1 MLARPRPLVI
11 IVLGVLLAAALL
23 TPALGGVYAV
33 KFATRV
39 VVLAIFVVSLDLMI
53 GITGLVS
60 FGHAMFFGLGAYAL
74 YFISSDSE
82 GANALIAFPTAMLLA
97 GLVAMVVGSVAVL
110 TRGFYFIM
118 VTLAFGQMLFSLF
131 FDTKIAG
138 GSDGAYIYIKPVVSL
153 FGVQLLDLEDRNTFY
168 FVCLGLLVAVYLGL
182 LLLVRSPF
190 GRVLQGIHWNEG
202 RLSALGF
209 NTYVYKLMS
218 FVIAAAIAGLAGVL
232 YATIDGFV
240 APELFGWRQS
250 GIAIMMVVL
259 GGAGTLFGPIL
270 GALSFSVLE
279 EILKTESFV
288 GPIANYWSMALGFIL
303 IAAVLGAPRGI
314 AGWLE
319 GRRVA
324 RDAASAPPAPV
335 AAPRREG
342 ARGTGKLV
350 ETEGLSKV
358 FGGLIAVQ
366 DVSVRFAPNQVHGI
380 IGPNGA
386 GKTTLINLL
395 TGAMRSSSGRM
406 RLDGEEMTAW
416 SQHAIARHGIG
427 RSYQRTNIILPFT
440 ARENCLI
447 AAQAHH
453 PQALRFSHRR
463 YAVEEESNA
472 AYGLN
477 AVGLDARAD
486 TIASH
491 LSHGEQRQLEIAM
504 LIASGAKFLILDEP
518 LGGMGPEETGRVTTL
533 LRDLATNHTVLLVE
547 HDMDAIFAVA
557 DTLTVLVEG
566 RLLAHGTPQDIR
578 RNPEVLKA
586 YLGRFGETE
595 SAA

>member
-1 MLARPRPLVI
+1 VLARPRLLVI
-11 IVLGVLLAAALL
+11 IVLGVLLVAALL
-23 TPALGGVYAV
+23 TPTLGGIYAV
-33 KFATRV
+33 KFTTRV
-39 VVLAIFVVSLDLMI
+39 LVLAIFVVSLDLLI

-74 YFISSDSE
+74 YFISPESE
-82 GANALIAFPTAMLLA
+82 GANALIAFPAAMLLA
-97 GLVAMVVGSVAVL
+97 GLAALAIGSVAVL

-131 FDTKIAG
+131 FDTNIAG
-138 GSDGAYIYIKPVVSL
+138 GSDGAYIYIKPVISL
-153 FGVQLLDLEDRNTFY
+153 FGFQLFDLEDRNTFY
-168 FVCLGLLVAVYLGL
+168 FVCLALLVAAYLGL

-232 YATIDGFV
+232 YATIDGFI

-279 EILKTESFV
+279 EILKTEGFV
-288 GPIANYWSMALGFIL
+288 GPIASYWSMALGFIL

-314 AGWLE
+314 AGWLQ
-319 GRRVA
+319 GRRVD
-324 RDAASAPPAPV
+324 RESSFAPGLL
-335 AAPRREG
+335 AAPKREAERG
-342 ARGTGKLV
+342 AGKLL
-350 ETEGLSKV
+350 ETEALSKV

-366 DVSVRFAPNQVHGI
+366 DVTLRFAPNQVHGI

-406 RLDGEEMTAW
+406 RLDGEDMTAW

-447 AAQAHH
+447 AAQAQH
-453 PQALRFSHRR
+453 PQALRFSRR
-463 YAVEEESNA
+463 RHAAQEEAETAYA
-472 AYGLN
+472 LN
-477 AVGLDARAD
+477 AVGLDARVD
-486 TIASH
+486 TVASH

-504 LIASGAKFLILDEP
+504 LIASGAKLLILDEP
-518 LGGMGPEETGRVTTL
+518 LGGMGPEETSRVTAL
-533 LRDLATNHTVLLVE
+533 LRDLAANHTVLLVE

-566 RLLAHGTPQDIR
+566 RLLAHGTPQEIR

>member
-1 MLARPRPLVI
+1 MLAPPRRLVI
-11 IVLGVLLAAALL
+11 IVLGMLFAAALL
-23 TPALGGVYAV
+23 TPALGGIYAV
-33 KFATRV
+33 KFVTRV
-39 VVLAIFVVSLDLMI
+39 MVLAIFVVSLDLLI

-74 YFISSDSE
+74 YFISSESE
-82 GANALIAFPTAMLLA
+82 AANALIAFPGAMLLA
-97 GLVAMVVGSVAVL
+97 ALVALVIGSVAVL

-118 VTLAFGQMLFSLF
+118 VTLAFGQMMFSLF

-138 GSDGAYIYIKPVVSL
+138 GSDGAYIYIKPVISL
-153 FGVQLLDLEDRNTFY
+153 FGVQLVDLEDRNTFF

-182 LLLVRSPF
+182 LLLARSPF

-209 NTYVYKLMS
+209 NTYAYKLIS
-218 FVIAAAIAGLAGVL
+218 FVIAAAIAALAGVL
-232 YATIDGFV
+232 FATIDGFV
-240 APELFGWRQS
+240 APQLFGWRQS

-270 GALSFSVLE
+270 GALSFSILE
-279 EILKTESFV
+279 ELLKTEGFV
-288 GPIANYWSMALGFIL
+288 GPIASYWSMALGFIL
-303 IAAVLGAPRGI
+303 IAAVLGAPRGL
-314 AGWLE
+314 AGLLE
-319 GRRVA
+319 RKRVA
-324 RDAASAPPAPV
+324 REPDSPPPLL
-335 AAPRREG
+335 AAPHREG
-342 ARGTGKLV
+342 GRGTGKLV

-366 DVSVRFAPNQVHGI
+366 DVSVRFSPNQVHGI

-395 TGAMRSSSGRM
+395 TGALRSSSGRM
-406 RLDGEEMTAW
+406 RLDGEDITAW

-440 ARENCLI
+440 ALENCLI

-453 PQALRFSHRR
+453 PQAFRFSARR
-463 YAVEEESNA
+463 YAAEEEAEA
-472 AYGLN
+472 AYALE
-477 AVGLDARAD
+477 AVGLAGRAG
-486 TIASH
+486 TVASH

-518 LGGMGPEETGRVTTL
+518 LGGMGPEETGRVTAL
-533 LRDLATNHTVLLVE
+533 LRDLARNHTVVLVE

-566 RLLAHGTPQDIR
+566 RLLAHGTPQEIR
-578 RNPEVLKA
+578 QNPEVLKA

>member
-1 MLARPRPLVI
+1 VLARPRLLVI
-11 IVLGVLLAAALL
+11 IVLGVLLIAAAL
-23 TPALGGVYAV
+23 TPMLGGIYAV

-39 VVLAIFVVSLDLMI
+39 LVLAIFVVSLDLLI

-60 FGHAMFFGLGAYAL
+60 FGHAMFFALGAYAL
-74 YFISSDSE
+74 YFISPESE
-82 GANALIAFPTAMLLA
+82 GANALIAFPAAMLLA
-97 GLVAMVVGSVAVL
+97 GLAALAIGSVAVL

-138 GSDGAYIYIKPVVSL
+138 GSDGAYIYIKPVISL
-153 FGVQLLDLEDRNTFY
+153 FGFELFDLEDRNTFY
-168 FVCLGLLVAVYLGL
+168 FVCLALLVAAYLGL

-232 YATIDGFV
+232 YATIDGFI

-279 EILKTESFV
+279 EILKTEGFV
-288 GPIANYWSMALGFIL
+288 GPIASYWSMALGFIL

-314 AGWLE
+314 AGWLQGQRGDRE
-319 GRRVA
+319 SS
-324 RDAASAPPAPV
+324 SAPGLL
-335 AAPRREG
+335 AAPKREG
-342 ARGTGKLV
+342 GRGTGKLL

-366 DVSVRFAPNQVHGI
+366 DVTLRFAPNQVHGI

-406 RLDGEEMTAW
+406 RLDGEDMTAW
-416 SQHAIARHGIG
+416 SQHAIAQHGIA

-453 PQALRFSHRR
+453 PQALRFSRRR
-463 YAVEEESNA
+463 YAAAEEAEA
-472 AYGLN
+472 AYALN
-477 AVGLDARAD
+477 AVGLDARVD
-486 TIASH
+486 TVASH

-504 LIASGAKFLILDEP
+504 LIASGAKLLILDEP
-518 LGGMGPEETGRVTTL
+518 LGGMGPEETGRVTAL
-533 LRDLATNHTVLLVE
+533 LRDLAANHTVLLVE

-566 RLLAHGTPQDIR
+566 RLLAHGTPQEIR

>member
-1 MLARPRPLVI
+1 
-11 IVLGVLLAAALL
+11 
-23 TPALGGVYAV
+23 
-33 KFATRV
+33 
-39 VVLAIFVVSLDLMI
+39 
-53 GITGLVS
+53 
-60 FGHAMFFGLGAYAL
+60 
-74 YFISSDSE
+74 
-82 GANALIAFPTAMLLA
+82 
-97 GLVAMVVGSVAVL
+97 
-110 TRGFYFIM
+110 
-118 VTLAFGQMLFSLF
+118 
-131 FDTKIAG
+131 
-138 GSDGAYIYIKPVVSL
+138 
-153 FGVQLLDLEDRNTFY
+153 
-168 FVCLGLLVAVYLGL
+168 
-182 LLLVRSPF
+182 
-190 GRVLQGIHWNEG
+190 
-202 RLSALGF
+202 
-209 NTYVYKLMS
+209 
-218 FVIAAAIAGLAGVL
+218 VIAAAIAGLAGVL
-232 YATIDGFV
+232 YATIDGFI

-279 EILKTESFV
+279 EILKTEGFV
-288 GPIANYWSMALGFIL
+288 GPIASYWSMALGFIL

-314 AGWLE
+314 AGWLQ
-319 GRRVA
+319 GRRVD
-324 RDAASAPPAPV
+324 RESSSAPGLL
-335 AAPRREG
+335 AAPKRE
-342 ARGTGKLV
+342 AERGTGKLL
-350 ETEGLSKV
+350 ETEALSKV

-366 DVSVRFAPNQVHGI
+366 DVSLRFAPNQVHGI

-406 RLDGEEMTAW
+406 RLDGEDMTAW

-447 AAQAHH
+447 AAQAQH
-453 PQALRFSHRR
+453 PQALRFSRR
-463 YAVEEESNA
+463 RHAAQEEAETAYA
-472 AYGLN
+472 LN
-477 AVGLDARAD
+477 AVGLDARVD
-486 TIASH
+486 TVASH

-504 LIASGAKFLILDEP
+504 LIASGAKLLILDEP
-518 LGGMGPEETGRVTTL
+518 LGGMGPEETSRVTAL
-533 LRDLATNHTVLLVE
+533 LRDLAANHTVLLVE

-566 RLLAHGTPQDIR
+566 RLLAHGTPQEIR